1 MTKRSSMKRLVC
13 LLAVLALIAFAL
25 TAVVA
30 SVTFTPPGS
39 NKPVRMG
46 TGMLTP
52 YRSAPKAS
60 GTATFMGNMDRSGYA
75 MSLQISGLDPR
86 KVYTVQF
93 SKTSKHK
100 GMKDVTTVNKPQLVL
115 TVEKTGRSQVSQNF
129 KTNPLLEWTDLAI
142 IEHPDKN
149 PRSAVKTVAVMT
161 IDLYKLNHE

>member
-1 MTKRSSMKRLVC
+1 MKRLVC
-13 LLAVLALIAFAL
+13 LLAVPAVIALTL
-25 TAVVA
+25 TAVLA

-39 NKPVRMG
+39 SKPVRMG

-52 YRSAPKAS
+52 STSAPKAS

-75 MSLQISGLDPR
+75 MSLQISGLDPK

-100 GMKDVTTVNKPQLVL
+100 GMKGVTTVNKPQLVL
-115 TVEKTGRSQVSQNF
+115 TVDKTGRSQVSKNF
-129 KTNPLLEWTDLAI
+129 KTNPLLDWTNLAI
-142 IEHPDKN
+142 VEHRDKN
-149 PRSAVKTVAVMT
+149 PRSTSKTVAVLT